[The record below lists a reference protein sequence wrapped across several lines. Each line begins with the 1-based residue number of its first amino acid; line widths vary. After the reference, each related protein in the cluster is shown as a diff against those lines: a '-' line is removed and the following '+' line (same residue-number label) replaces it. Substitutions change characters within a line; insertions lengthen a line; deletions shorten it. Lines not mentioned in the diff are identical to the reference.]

1 MSTDDRA
8 SPGEE
13 ATSAR
18 TLQVLL
24 LVPEYFQH
32 HLVRLCEGRGLMTR
46 CASSPKEA
54 LARLIRLS
62 YRGVIFDAQISPQ
75 EFIDELR
82 RQAIPSVAL
91 IRKVYPVFDRL
102 FHPPLHQVVTV
113 PFSLDELEAHMR
125 RATMV

>member
-1 MSTDDRA
+1 MSTADRA
-8 SPGEE
+8 NPGEE

-24 LVPEYFQH
+24 LVPEYFGH
-32 HLVRLCEGRGLMTR
+32 HLEGLCEGLGLITR
-46 CASSPKEA
+46 CTSSPSKA
-54 LARLIRLS
+54 LALLTHERC
-62 YRGVIFDAQISPQ
+62 RGVIFDAQISPQ

-82 RQAIPSVAL
+82 RQALPSVAL
-91 IRKVYPVFDRL
+91 IRRVYPVFDRL